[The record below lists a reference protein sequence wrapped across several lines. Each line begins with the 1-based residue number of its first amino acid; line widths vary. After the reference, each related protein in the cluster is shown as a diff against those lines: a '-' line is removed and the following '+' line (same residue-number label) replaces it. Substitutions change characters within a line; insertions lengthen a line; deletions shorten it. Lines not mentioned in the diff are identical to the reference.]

1 MCECDYI
8 RDDEIDDEQRE
19 YLHEYVTPRRAL
31 DGSVVW
37 PVGELEQCNESAQTE

>member
-8 RDDEIDDEQRE
+8 RDDELDDEQRA
-19 YLHEYVTPRRAL
+19 YLREYVTPRRAL

-37 PVGELEQCNESAQTE
+37 LVEEIEQCSD